1 MYEGSL
7 MSMFEDNGAVGHD
20 HDGKRKPLEGACPIC
35 FMDFE
40 ANDKTV
46 WCQTGCGNNVH
57 EVCFKQW
64 ARTSLT
70 SQGSI
75 RCVYWCGSLLHSLFR
90 LLPCPSTNSISSQP
104 HELAIPWIQE
114 PQCRELAKERNHRT
128 GRLHQCRRAI
138 WPVAK
143 TRYELFCVLSP
154 RSFRWEGGF
163 ELTKRY

>member
-7 MSMFEDNGAVGHD
+7 MSIFEGNGAEAHE

-40 ANDKTV
+40 AKDKTV

-64 ARTSLT
+64 ASTSLK

-75 RCVYWCGSLLHSLFR
+75 RCVYWWVSLSIFMVFLCQLHRLTRFHHSRANWPAPGSNPNVENLR
-90 LLPCPSTNSISSQP
+90 KNGTIG
-104 HELAIPWIQE
+104 
-114 PQCRELAKERNHRT
+114 REGYVN
-128 GRLHQCRRAI
+128 
-138 WPVAK
+138 VA
-143 TRYELFCVLSP
+143 EQFGLSP
-154 RSFRWEGGF
+154 
-163 ELTKRY
+163 KRGTDFSLYFSLHHLAGKGV

>member
-7 MSMFEDNGAVGHD
+7 MSMFEDNGAAEHG

-35 FMDFE
+35 FMDF
-40 ANDKTV
+40 APKDKTV

-75 RCVYWCGSLLHSLFR
+75 RCVYWWVSLRHSLSV
-90 LLPCPSTNSISSQP
+90 LLPCPPTNPISSQP
-104 HELAIPWIQE
+104 HKLAIPWIQ
-114 PQCRELAKERNHRT
+114 QSQRGRSSKERHYRT
-128 GRLHQCRRAI
+128 RRLHQCRRAV
-138 WPVAK
+138 WPVTK
-143 TRYELFCVLSP
+143 TRYELFSVLPP
-154 RSFRWEGGF
+154 RSFCWEGVSS
-163 ELTKRY
+163 